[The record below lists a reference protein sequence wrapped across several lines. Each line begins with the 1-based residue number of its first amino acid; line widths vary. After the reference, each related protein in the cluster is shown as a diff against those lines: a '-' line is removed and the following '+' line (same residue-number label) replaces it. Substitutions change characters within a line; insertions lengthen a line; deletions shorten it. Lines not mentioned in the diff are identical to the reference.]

1 MIYAQFK
8 VLSTGYIDGSIPP
21 QFSDDHKKPIDLLG
35 SDGVAVLDGRK
46 TITNLIFD
54 AIKIMNNHI
63 NKNSIIGFEIIK
75 ANDFRGN
82 GKILTFWYASDK
94 YKYINSNVY
103 V

>member
-82 GKILTFWYASDK
+82 GKRLTFWYASDK
-94 YKYINSNVY
+94 YKYINKTL
-103 V
+103 

>member
-54 AIKIMNNHI
+54 AMKIMNNHV
-63 NKNSIIGFEIIK
+63 NKSSIIGFEIIR

-82 GKILTFWYASDK
+82 GKRLTFWYASDK
-94 YKYINSNVY
+94 YSYIDNPI
-103 V
+103 